1 MTLPSRRR
9 SKKESIKSS
18 KKCADAATRD
28 VSAAYTISRI
38 NLSLLAPFIDVP
50 TKEEELKMGDC
61 NGIAPQIAKNAQ
73 KLIDFAL
80 SFIPPRDGPRR
91 TKEKRRMQLRR
102 EQREVG

>member
-1 MTLPSRRR
+1 MYSP
-9 SKKESIKSS
+9 
-18 KKCADAATRD
+18 
-28 VSAAYTISRI
+28 IS
-38 NLSLLAPFIDVP
+38 APFIDVP

-102 EQREVG
+102 EQREVRSCNNWYPVANLNRGTWQN